1 MSRGETSKSQI
12 RTLAK
17 KVLDQSEY
25 VVFQNALKRFTR
37 TKSVGTLCSDLV
49 AILNTREKGDLLV
62 EVRQLLPKHLRSEF
76 SQQCRYHLLV
86 TLKRKPDQIPAELK
100 TKELKNSTEELH
112 TRLVRKLPSQKR
124 KLPSQKQGGKR
135 RLGIIIDED
144 TENKVSNQHGSPSK
158 MARLKD
164 KTKENSHFNA
174 TSDDN
179 GISRAQNQR
188 KKSNLA
194 PSNTAN
200 KGAEST
206 TDKDAKNSGR
216 TAYRTVTLERSQDQ
230 DFGFQMRSDI
240 SSSGSGILIIKV
252 LKNSPAHRQGIRVGD
267 QIICA
272 NDFHCGRIPKD
283 EVIKL
288 IKTATTLH
296 LRVLP
301 TPTSVK
307 VEREG
312 QTSCVTMATDEA
324 RAREWD
330 GVEEIT
336 VKSDGDGWLGCSI
349 RG

>member
-49 AILNTREKGDLLV
+49 GILNTREKGDLLV
-62 EVRQLLPKHLRSEF
+62 EVRQLLPRHLRSEF

-86 TLKRKPDQIPAELK
+86 TLKRRPDQIPAELK
-100 TKELKNSTEELH
+100 TKEL
-112 TRLVRKLPSQKR
+112 

-188 KKSNLA
+188 KKSNLV
-194 PSNTAN
+194 PSNTAI

-206 TDKDAKNSGR
+206 TEKDAKNSGR

-252 LKNSPAHRQGIRVGD
+252 FKNSPAHRQGIRVGD
-267 QIICA
+267 QIICV
-272 NDFHCGRIPKD
+272 NDFHCGRTPKD

-312 QTSCVTMATDEA
+312 QTSCVTTATDEA

>member
-230 DFGFQMRSDI
+230 DFGFQMRS
-240 SSSGSGILIIKV
+240 SSSGSGILIMKV

-312 QTSCVTMATDEA
+312 QTSCVTTATDGA

-336 VKSDGDGWLGCSI
+336 VKPDGDGWLGCSI